1 VKTKVLHLIHS
12 FIQGGSETQMI
23 QLTKLLVDSGN
34 FDIHVACLDGKGEL
48 RPKIDAMNF
57 AEIPEFNLTSFY
69 DRNMFRQ
76 LRRFAAHLRE
86 RNIRIVQTHDFYSNI
101 FGMIG
106 ARLAG
111 TPVRIASKRETL
123 GLRSDAQKKLEL
135 LTFKLANAIVV
146 NAEAVKTHLLGVGV
160 KKTKPAVI
168 YNGLDL
174 SRFPLKF
181 DSSETLRSLSATLPS
196 SLNGSRPRF
205 VTIVAN
211 MHHEVKNYP
220 MFLRAAK
227 RVYESFPGAVFLL
240 IGEGQLSESLR
251 QLSDE
256 LGIQNNALFLGHSNN
271 VPDLLRISEVCVL
284 SSKAEGFSNSIL
296 EYMACGK
303 PVVATDVGGA
313 REAVA
318 EGETGFLVSSDD
330 DKSMGARIL
339 ELLENPERAK
349 QMGEMGR
356 QIVETRFSTE
366 AQLRKTED
374 LYERLL
380 RDARP

>member
-1 VKTKVLHLIHS
+1 MKTNVLQLIHG

-23 QLTKLLVDSGN
+23 QLTNLLVNSGN
-34 FDIHVACLDGKGEL
+34 FNIHVACLDGKGAL

-57 AEIPEFNLTSFY
+57 AEVPEFNLTSFY
-69 DRNMFRQ
+69 DRNTITQ

-86 RNIRIVQTHDFYSNI
+86 RNINIVHTHDFYSNI
-101 FGMIG
+101 FGMMG

-111 TPVRIASKRETL
+111 IPVRIASKRETL
-123 GLRSDAQKKLEL
+123 GLRSDAQNKLEL
-135 LTFKLANAIVV
+135 LTFRLANAIVV
-146 NAEAVKTHLLGVGV
+146 NAEAVKTYLLRAGVR
-160 KKTKPAVI
+160 KTKPALI

-174 SRFPLKF
+174 SRFPLKC
-181 DSSETLRSLSATLPS
+181 DSSETLRSLSATLPP
-196 SLNGSRPRF
+196 SLNGNRPRF

-227 RVYESFPGAVFLL
+227 RVHESSPGAVFLL
-240 IGEGQLSESLR
+240 IGEGRLSESLR
-251 QLSDE
+251 RLSGE

-271 VPDLLRISEVCVL
+271 VPDLLRISEVCIL
-284 SSKAEGFSNSIL
+284 SSTAEGFSNSIL

-303 PVVATDVGGA
+303 PVVATNVGGA
-313 REAVA
+313 REAIV
-318 EGETGFLVSSDD
+318 EGETGFLVPSDD

-349 QMGEMGR
+349 QMGDAGR
-356 QIVETRFSTE
+356 HIVETHFSCD
-366 AQLRKTED
+366 AQLRKTEA
-374 LYERLL
+374 LYDHLL
-380 RDARP
+380 RDVRA